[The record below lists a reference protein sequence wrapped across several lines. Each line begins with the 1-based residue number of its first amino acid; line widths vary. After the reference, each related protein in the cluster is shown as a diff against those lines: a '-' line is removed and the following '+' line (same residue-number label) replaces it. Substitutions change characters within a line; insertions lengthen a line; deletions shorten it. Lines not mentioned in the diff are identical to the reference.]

1 MADDDNTGLSFH
13 SRMLS
18 RSQANALIQKTDA
31 ICRRVRLRWYR
42 FLGMQLEGD
51 VHLRRI
57 RVPRNFHDIRI
68 QGGGTYLDDFVVLI
82 VSGEPHGRPKI
93 SIGRNCGFNRFT
105 LIDASEEIVFDDGAR
120 IGPGCYIT
128 DHDHGTAPDQPIT
141 AQPLRSAPTRIGKDT
156 WLGAGVKVMKGVTI
170 GDGAIVGAGSV
181 VTRNIAPGMIAAGV
195 PAKVI
200 RPRG

>member
-1 MADDDNTGLSFH
+1 
-13 SRMLS
+13 MLS
-18 RSQANALIQKTDA
+18 RGLANALMQKTDA
-31 ICRRVRLRWYR
+31 VCRRWRSLWFR
-42 FLGMQLEGD
+42 FMGMRLEGD

-93 SIGRNCGFNRFT
+93 SIGRGCGFNRFT
-105 LIDASEEIVFDDGAR
+105 IIDASEEILIEDGAR
-120 IGPGCYIT
+120 IGPGCYLT
-128 DHDHGTAPDQPIT
+128 DHDHGTAAGVAIS
-141 AQPLRSAPTRIGKDT
+141 AQPLVSAPTRIGRDV

-181 VTRNIAPGMIAAGV
+181 VTRDIPAGMIAVGA

-200 RPRG
+200 RAR

>member
-1 MADDDNTGLSFH
+1 
-13 SRMLS
+13 MLS
-18 RSQANALIQKTDA
+18 RALANGLIQKADA
-31 ICRRVRLRWYR
+31 VCWRVRGVWYR
-42 FLGMQLEGD
+42 FLGMQLERD

-93 SIGRNCGFNRFT
+93 RIGRNCGFNRFT
-105 LIDASEEIVFDDGAR
+105 IIDASEEIVFADGAR

-128 DHDHGTAPDQPIT
+128 DHDHGTAPGVSISRQ
-141 AQPLRSAPTRIGKDT
+141 ALVAAPTRIGRDV

-170 GDGAIVGAGSV
+170 GDGSIIGAGSV
-181 VTRNIAPGMIAAGV
+181 VTRDIPAGMVAVGA

-200 RPRG
+200 RARA